1 MIFYNFGLGKN
12 DPKRVVGILYPET
25 LNDGM
30 VGRVRFLDE
39 SHCVLFS
46 DKGLVFVSTR
56 VETEPEAGEPVNIEE
71 EIRTIYYTDRYVAV
85 ITDNVE
91 GGDPYRMR
99 IYGVDG
105 APVLDQTFNFQ
116 YSGVNIDGDLILLY
130 NDSGCQV
137 FNLNGVQKFTGS
149 FDFTVSKVSAGRFPG
164 TLLVTGPQM
173 MKEIRLQ

>member
-1 MIFYNFGLGKN
+1 M
-12 DPKRVVGILYPET
+12 
-25 LNDGM
+25 
-30 VGRVRFLDE
+30 
-39 SHCVLFS
+39 
-46 DKGLVFVSTR
+46 
-56 VETEPEAGEPVNIEE
+56 
-71 EIRTIYYTDRYVAV
+71 AV